1 MREIVLDTETTGLS
15 AKNGDR
21 LVEIGCVE
29 LINHLPSGQVYHQ
42 YINPGVSMP
51 REAEE
56 VHGLSDEFLS
66 DKPGF
71 SAIADGFLGFIAAAP
86 LIIHN
91 APFDMGF
98 INSELVRI
106 KRNPLPSSQ
115 AIDTVL
121 MARKKYPGSPAS
133 LDALCRRFEI
143 DNTARTLHGALLDAE
158 LLAEVYLELI
168 GGRQPGLV
176 LANSPLDDS
185 NSKEIERIDRKP
197 RPHQPTAQE
206 LIAHAD
212 FITQLKNPIWKD

>member
-1 MREIVLDTETTGLS
+1 MREVVLDTETTGLS

-21 LVEIGCVE
+21 LVEIGCIE

-42 YINPGVSMP
+42 YINPGVPMP
-51 REAEE
+51 REAQE
-56 VHGLSDEFLS
+56 VHGLGDDFLS

-71 SAIADGFLGFIAAAP
+71 LEIVDAFLGFVGSAP

-91 APFDMGF
+91 ASFDMGF
-98 INSELVRI
+98 INSELDRI
-106 KRNPLPSSQ
+106 KRDPLPNSQ

-121 MARKKYPGSPAS
+121 IARRKYPGSPAS
-133 LDALCRRFEI
+133 LDALCRRFDI

-176 LANSPLDDS
+176 LANAALDPS
-185 NSKEIERIDRKP
+185 SAREKERIKRLP
-197 RPHQPTAQE
+197 RPHQPTAEE
-206 LIAHAD
+206 LTAHAE
-212 FITQLKNPIWKD
+212 FLARLKNPVWEK